1 MMISTNLE
9 GMAMTKRFKV
19 TDYIAEKL
27 SQEGVEVVFGVSGGA
42 ALHLLHSVKIKS
54 GIKLITTHHEQA
66 AAMAADSVARITNKI
81 GVAVA
86 TSGPGATNLITGI
99 AGCFYDSVPVV
110 FITGQVSTTR
120 LSGDSG
126 VRQLGFQE
134 TPIVKMV
141 EQITK
146 YATQIQKPEEI
157 ILELD
162 KCIKIALSGRKGPTL
177 IDIPDDIQ
185 RMEVEVPD
193 KTSLAILQK
202 KPMFSL
208 PKIKDSDWSTLFKLI
223 NEAQRPIVVVGWGV
237 HLAKKEEEVRKF
249 LEKLKWPVV
258 LTWGAADLLDSEKS
272 YRVGTFGT
280 HGVRAANFAVQNAD
294 LVLSIGSRLDTKS
307 TGSPAKSFAR
317 EAKKIMIDIDEKEMN
332 KFNKLEL
339 DINLSLVIDI
349 AGDEF
354 SVLLRNVEEAANPIS
369 QYWSSKVS
377 SYKSELS
384 RQPLQQD
391 LANIDPYEFVKV
403 ISDVCESNTRIILDT
418 GCTVAWVL
426 QDWVFKT
433 QQRIFHDFNNTAM
446 GWALPAAIGSISIKD
461 EYKTIAIIGDGSF
474 MMSIQEL
481 STLKATGET
490 LKIFLLN
497 NSGYAMIKQT
507 QDQWFSSDYFAS
519 AANSEMIF
527 PNFKSICEAFGLK
540 YKRIEKQKDL
550 IKGISKVMHEEDSTL
565 CEIII
570 SEDARVNP
578 QVKFGS
584 PIEGMDP
591 PINSELFKSLMIIKT
606 E

>member
-193 KTSLAILQK
+193 ETSLAILQK

-223 NEAQRPIVVVGWGV
+223 SEAQRPIVVVGWGV

-317 EAKKIMIDIDEKEMN
+317 EAKKIMIDIDENEIN

-403 ISDVCESNTRIILDT
+403 ISGVCESKTRIILDT

-426 QDWVFKT
+426 QDWIFKT

-519 AANSEMIF
+519 TANSEMVF
-527 PNFKSICEAFGLK
+527 PNFKLICEAFGIK

-550 IKGISKVMHEEDSTL
+550 IKGISKVMNDEVSTL

>member
-1 MMISTNLE
+1 
-9 GMAMTKRFKV
+9 MTKKFKV
-19 TDYIAEKL
+19 TDYIVHRL
-27 SQEGVEVVFGVSGGA
+27 SQERVEVVFGVSGGA
-42 ALHLLHSVKIKS
+42 ALHLLHSVKVKK
-54 GIKLITTHHEQA
+54 GIKLVTTHHEQA

-81 GVAVA
+81 GVAIA

-99 AGCFYDSVPVV
+99 AGCFYDSVPVI

-120 LSGDSG
+120 LSGDLG

-134 TPIVKMV
+134 TPIVEMV
-141 EQITK
+141 KLITK
-146 YATQIQKPEEI
+146 YAAQIKKPEEI
-157 ILELD
+157 VLELD

-193 KTSLAILQK
+193 ETSDDDFLGN
-202 KPMFSL
+202 KPVLSL
-208 PKIKDSDWSTLFKLI
+208 TKIKDSDWSTLLKLI
-223 NEAQRPIVVVGWGV
+223 SESQRPIIVLGWGV
-237 HLAKKEEEVRKF
+237 HLANRADIVRDF
-249 LEKLKWPVV
+249 LDKLKWPVV
-258 LTWGAADLLDSEKS
+258 LTWGAADLLDSEKF

-317 EAKKIMIDIDEKEMN
+317 GAKKIMIDIDEKEIN
-332 KFNKLEL
+332 KFKNLEL
-339 DINLSLVIDI
+339 NIDLSLNLDI
-349 AGDEF
+349 ADEEF
-354 SVLLRNVEEAANPIS
+354 RILLRKIEEVANPIS
-369 QYWSSKVS
+369 HYWRSKIS

-384 RQPLQQD
+384 RKPLRQK
-391 LANIDPYEFVKV
+391 LANIDPYEFVQV
-403 ISDVCESNTRIILDT
+403 ISNACATKTRIILDT

-426 QDWVFKT
+426 QDWVFKP

-461 EYKTIAIIGDGSF
+461 DYKTVAIIGDGSF

-481 STLKATGET
+481 STLKATRKK

-507 QDQWFSSDYFAS
+507 QDQWFNSDYFAS
-519 AANSEMIF
+519 AANSKMVF
-527 PNFKSICEAFGLK
+527 PNFEIICEAFGIK
-540 YKRIEKQKDL
+540 YKKIEKQKDL
-550 IKGISKVMHEEDSTL
+550 ISDISQVLNDDKSIL

-570 SEDARVNP
+570 SEFARVDP

-591 PINSELFKSLMIIKT
+591 PIKNELFESLMIIDKD
-606 E
+606 

>member
-1 MMISTNLE
+1 MTISINSE

-19 TDYIAEKL
+19 TDYIAERL

-42 ALHLLHSVKIKS
+42 ALHLLHSIKIKK
-54 GIKLITTHHEQA
+54 GINLVTTHHEQA

-81 GVAVA
+81 SVAIA

-99 AGCFYDSVPVV
+99 AGCYYDSVPVV

-141 EQITK
+141 ELITK
-146 YATQIQKPEEI
+146 YATQIKKPEEI
-157 ILELD
+157 MLELD

-185 RMEVEVPD
+185 RMEIEVPD
-193 KTSLAILQK
+193 GTSHVFLEE
-202 KPMFSL
+202 KPLFLL
-208 PKIKDSDWSTLFKLI
+208 PKIKDSEWSTLFKLI
-223 NEAQRPIVVVGWGV
+223 SEAQRPIIVVGWGI
-237 HLAKKEEEVRKF
+237 HLSNREEDVRKF
-249 LEKLKWPVV
+249 LDKLKWPVV
-258 LTWGAADLLDSEKS
+258 STWGAADLLDSEKS

-317 EAKKIMIDIDEKEMN
+317 EAKKIMVDIDEKEIS
-332 KFNKLEL
+332 KFKKLEL
-339 DINLSLVIDI
+339 DIDLALILDI

-354 SVLLRNVEEAANPIS
+354 PMLLRNIEEAAKPIS
-369 QYWSSKVS
+369 QYWRSKIS
-377 SYKSELS
+377 SYRTELS
-384 RQPLQQD
+384 RQPLQHN
-391 LANIDPYEFVKV
+391 LGNIDPYEFVKV
-403 ISDVCESNTRIILDT
+403 ISEACESNMRIILDT

-426 QDWVFKT
+426 QDWVFKI

-446 GWALPAAIGSISIKD
+446 GWALPAAIGSISIED
-461 EYKTIAIIGDGSF
+461 NYKTIAIIGDGSF

-481 STLKATGET
+481 STLKATGKV

-507 QDQWFSSDYFAS
+507 QDQWFNSDYFAS

-527 PNFKSICEAFGLK
+527 PNFKIICDAFGLN
-540 YKRIEKQKDL
+540 YKKIEEQKNL
-550 IKGISKVMHEEDSTL
+550 ITDISQVMHAEESML

-591 PINSELFKSLMIIKT
+591 PIKNELFKSLMIINT
-606 E
+606 D

>member
-193 KTSLAILQK
+193 ETSLAILQK

-223 NEAQRPIVVVGWGV
+223 SEAQRPIVVVGWGV

-317 EAKKIMIDIDEKEMN
+317 EAKKIMIDIDENEIN

-354 SVLLRNVEEAANPIS
+354 SVLLRNVEEASNPIS

-403 ISDVCESNTRIILDT
+403 ISGVCESKTRIILDT

-426 QDWVFKT
+426 QDWIFKT

-519 AANSEMIF
+519 TANSEMVF
-527 PNFKSICEAFGLK
+527 PNFKLICEAFGIK

-550 IKGISKVMHEEDSTL
+550 IKGIFKVMNEEVSTL

>member
-1 MMISTNLE
+1 MISINSE
-9 GMAMTKRFKV
+9 GMAMTKKFKV
-19 TDYIAEKL
+19 TDYIVQRL

-42 ALHLLHSVKIKS
+42 ALHLLHSVKVKK
-54 GIKLITTHHEQA
+54 GIKLVTTHHEQA

-81 GVAVA
+81 GVAIA

-99 AGCFYDSVPVV
+99 AGCFYDSVPVI

-134 TPIVKMV
+134 TPIVEMV
-141 EQITK
+141 KLITK
-146 YATQIQKPEEI
+146 YATQIKKPEEI
-157 ILELD
+157 VLELD

-193 KTSLAILQK
+193 ETSDDFLGK
-202 KPMFSL
+202 KPIFSL
-208 PKIKDSDWSTLFKLI
+208 TKIKDSDWSTLLKLI
-223 NEAQRPIVVVGWGV
+223 SESQRPIIVVGWGV
-237 HLAKKEEEVRKF
+237 HLANREDVVRDF
-249 LEKLKWPVV
+249 LDKLKWPVV

-317 EAKKIMIDIDEKEMN
+317 EAKKIMIDIDEKEIH
-332 KFNKLEL
+332 KFKNLEL
-339 DINLSLVIDI
+339 NINLSLNLDI

-354 SVLLRNVEEAANPIS
+354 RVLLRNIEAVANPIS
-369 QYWSSKVS
+369 HYWNSKIS
-377 SYKSELS
+377 RYKSELS
-384 RQPLQQD
+384 RQPLQQKST
-391 LANIDPYEFVKV
+391 NIDPYEFVEV
-403 ISDVCESNTRIILDT
+403 ISNSCESKTRIILDT

-426 QDWVFKT
+426 QDWVFKA

-461 EYKTIAIIGDGSF
+461 DYKTIAIIGDGSF

-481 STLKATGET
+481 STLKATGKK

-497 NSGYAMIKQT
+497 NSGYSMIKQT
-507 QDQWFSSDYFAS
+507 QDQWFNSDYFAS
-519 AANSEMIF
+519 AANSEMVF
-527 PNFKSICEAFGLK
+527 PNFEIICEAFGIK

-550 IKGISKVMHEEDSTL
+550 PAGISQVLNDGESIL

-570 SEDARVNP
+570 SEDARVDP

-591 PINSELFKSLMIIKT
+591 PIKNELFESLMIIDKD
-606 E
+606 

>member
-1 MMISTNLE
+1 
-9 GMAMTKRFKV
+9 MTKRFKV
-19 TDYIAEKL
+19 TDYIAERL
-27 SQEGVEVVFGVSGGA
+27 SQEGVTVVFGVSGGA
-42 ALHLLHSVKIKS
+42 ALHLLHSVKTKK
-54 GIKLITTHHEQA
+54 GIKLVTTHHEQA

-81 GVAVA
+81 GVAVV

-120 LSGDSG
+120 LRGDSG

-134 TPIVKMV
+134 TPIVEMV
-141 EQITK
+141 ALITK
-146 YATQIQKPEEI
+146 YSTQIKNPEEI

-162 KCIKIALSGRKGPTL
+162 KCIEIALSGRKGPTL

-185 RMEVEVPD
+185 RMEVEVSD
-193 KTSLAILQK
+193 DTSLAVLEE
-202 KPMFSL
+202 KPLFSL
-208 PKIKDSDWSTLFKLI
+208 PRIQDSDWSTLFKLI
-223 NEAQRPIVVVGWGV
+223 SEAQRPIVVVGWGV
-237 HLAKKEEEVRKF
+237 HLANREEAVRKF
-249 LEKLKWPVV
+249 LDRLKWPVV

-317 EAKKIMIDIDEKEMN
+317 GAKKIMIDIDEKEIN
-332 KFNKLEL
+332 KFKKLEL
-339 DINLSLVIDI
+339 GINLSLIIDI

-354 SVLLRNVEEAANPIS
+354 PVLLRNIEKAAKPIS
-369 QYWSSKVS
+369 QYWGSKIS
-377 SYKSELS
+377 SYRAELS
-384 RQPLQQD
+384 RQPLQHS
-391 LANIDPYEFVKV
+391 LVNVDPYEFVKV
-403 ISDVCESNTRIILDT
+403 ISGACESNTRIILDT

-426 QDWVFKT
+426 QDWIFKS

-461 EYKTIAIIGDGSF
+461 GYKTIAIIGDGSF

-481 STLKATGET
+481 STLKATGEK
-490 LKIFLLN
+490 LKVFLLN

-519 AANSEMIF
+519 AANSEMVF
-527 PNFKSICEAFGLK
+527 PNFKVICEAFGLK
-540 YKRIEKQKDL
+540 YRKIEKQEEL
-550 IKGISKVMHEEDSTL
+550 SMGISAVMNEEESIL
-565 CEIII
+565 CEILI

-591 PINSELFKSLMIIKT
+591 PIEDELFKSLMIINTDKAT
-606 E
+606 